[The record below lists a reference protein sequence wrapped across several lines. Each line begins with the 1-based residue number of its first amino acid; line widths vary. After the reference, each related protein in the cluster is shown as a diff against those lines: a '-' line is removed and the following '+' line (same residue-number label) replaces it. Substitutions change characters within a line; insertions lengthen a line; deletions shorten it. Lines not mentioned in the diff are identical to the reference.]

1 VSYRYLIAKVRESKE
16 KLFASKEQ
24 DDDGPSEE
32 DDQKDNK
39 LFD

>member
-1 VSYRYLIAKVRESKE
+1 VGESKE
-16 KLFASKEQ
+16 KLFTSKEQ

>member
-1 VSYRYLIAKVRESKE
+1 VGESKE
-16 KLFASKEQ
+16 KLFASEEQ
-24 DDDGPSEE
+24 GDDGPSEE